1 MSVLARDAAQEFG
14 SRLRGMAKVS
24 PARSRLVCLHHSSGC
39 ANPITMAPQ
48 FNSSASLCPIDV
60 DEIALRERK
69 EI

>member
-1 MSVLARDAAQEFG
+1 MSILARHAAQEFG
-14 SRLRGMAKVS
+14 GRFDGMPNVGPGPFASRLSS
-24 PARSRLVCLHHSSGC
+24 PFTWR

-48 FNSSASLCPIDV
+48 FNSSASLCSVDV